1 MPDRY
6 TIFITEEDKFGKGLP
21 VYHIENTITELG
33 DIPFLNG
40 GHIIYVNGEY
50 RDLATPIGQLM
61 HDFACTQ
68 ARDILNPVLRER
80 VRYLKESEGGNAEM
94 CELVEEYA
102 EKRAKR
108 YAEERE
114 MQVKMR
120 TAKNCIDNTN
130 LPLED
135 IAKCVELPLATVE
148 ELARGRT
155 A

>member
-1 MPDRY
+1 MEEIVCRQDVGVKVGKNVG
-6 TIFITEEDKFGKGLP
+6 INGKATEEKVLLLLQQDSRLTSKVLAS
-21 VYHIENTITELG
+21 TLG
-33 DIPFLNG
+33 ISQ
-40 GHIIYVNGEY
+40 
-50 RDLATPIGQLM
+50 R
-61 HDFACTQ
+61 Q
-68 ARDILNPVLRER
+68 AERILKK
-80 VRYLKESEGGNAEM
+80 LKETKGGNAEM

-120 TAKNCIDNTN
+120 NAKNFIDNTN

>member
-1 MPDRY
+1 MEEIVCRQDVGVKVGKNVGRNAKA
-6 TIFITEEDKFGKGLP
+6 TEHKDLLLLQQDSRLTSKVLAS
-21 VYHIENTITELG
+21 TLG
-33 DIPFLNG
+33 ISQ
-40 GHIIYVNGEY
+40 
-50 RDLATPIGQLM
+50 R
-61 HDFACTQ
+61 Q
-68 ARDILNPVLRER
+68 AERILKK
-80 VRYLKESEGGNAEM
+80 LKETKGGNAEM

>member
-1 MPDRY
+1 MQVIVCSQDVGVKVGKNVG
-6 TIFITEEDKFGKGLP
+6 INGKETEEKVLLLLQQDSRLTSKVLAS
-21 VYHIENTITELG
+21 TLG
-33 DIPFLNG
+33 ISQ
-40 GHIIYVNGEY
+40 
-50 RDLATPIGQLM
+50 R
-61 HDFACTQ
+61 Q
-68 ARDILNPVLRER
+68 AERILKK
-80 VRYLKESEGGNAEM
+80 LKETKGGNAEM